1 MPTSF
6 DFGDFF
12 MWDTVNEEYVPF
24 TGVHELSAISDEP
37 AVTMSDDIPVMH
49 SGYEING
56 TFKTAISK
64 RKLKRIAFGWTAK
77 GPVRVKALNKAYDLR
92 REHAEH

>member
-12 MWDTVNEEYVPF
+12 IWDSVNEEYVPF
-24 TGVHELSAISDEP
+24 TGVHELSTISDEP
-37 AVTMSDDIPVMH
+37 DATMASDSIPLLR
-49 SGYEING
+49 SDFEIVG
-56 TFKTAISK
+56 TLTINK
-64 RKLKRIAFGWTAK
+64 RQIKRIAFGWTAK
-77 GPVRVKALNKAYDLR
+77 GPVRVRALNKAYDLR